1 MKKRNGV
8 VGGVFLALIIFA
20 AIVFLLKGTVKIPA
34 GYAGIVYNMN
44 GGIEENVRHQGWS
57 IVSPTKTVTKYT
69 IAREQSY
76 MTKDNRG
83 DSEGDESFEIPTKEG
98 ASLEVDVAFGYTFDI
113 DRLPDTFNRFRG
125 QDGKE
130 ILNSFIKPT
139 MQGWIKEITP
149 RYGMVEIVSKQR
161 GEVNAA
167 LTEEMQKRF
176 DKYGIIIDTVTLTDV
191 RPDEDT
197 SKAIKKKIKAQEEL
211 ETAKVT
217 AETEKVNAEKDKAVA
232 LINAE
237 KEKEAAAIE
246 AEKAKIKA
254 DGAAAA
260 RETESKAEAEAI
272 KRISDALTDN
282 YNEYIHNNKW
292 NGAMPQ
298 FVGGNADAIF
308 DMRKEQ

>member
-1 MKKRNGV
+1 MRKNGKVGGIAIGV
-8 VGGVFLALIIFA
+8 VLVLGILGLMLF
-20 AIVFLLKGTVKIPA
+20 TTKIPA

-57 IVSPTKTVTKYT
+57 IVFPTKTVTKYT
-69 IAREQSY
+69 VAREQSY

-83 DSEGDESFEIPTKEG
+83 DSEEDESFEIPTKEG

-113 DRLPDTFNRFRG
+113 NRLPDTFNTFRG
-125 QDGKE
+125 QSGKE
-130 ILNSFIKPT
+130 ILDSFIKPT

-149 RYGMVEIVSKQR
+149 HYGMIEIVSKQR

-191 RPDEDT
+191 RPDEETD
-197 SKAIKKKIKAQEEL
+197 KAIKKKIKAQEEL

-217 AETEKVNAEKDKAVA
+217 AEQAKVEANKEKEVA
-232 LINAE
+232 LIQAE
-237 KEKEAAAIE
+237 KEKETAKIN

-254 DGAAAA
+254 EGDAEAKRIA
-260 RETESKAEAEAI
+260 AEAEAEAN
-272 KRISDALTDN
+272 KKVAGSLTP
-282 YNEYIHNNKW
+282 ELIEKQKIEKW
-292 NGAMPQ
+292 NGTVPQ
-298 FVGGNADAIF
+298 IQSDATPIV
-308 DMRKEQ
+308 DMRGE

>member
-1 MKKRNGV
+1 MRKNGKVGGIAIGV
-8 VGGVFLALIIFA
+8 VLVLVVFGFILF
-20 AIVFLLKGTVKIPA
+20 TTKIPA

-44 GGIEENVRHQGWS
+44 GGLEEKVLTQGWKLL
-57 IVSPTKTVTKYT
+57 SPTKTVTKYT

-76 MTKDNRG
+76 MSKDKRG
-83 DSEGDESFEIPTKEG
+83 DSEDDESFEIPTKEG

-113 DRLPDTFNRFRG
+113 NRLPETFSRFRG

-130 ILNSFIKPT
+130 ILDSFIKPN

-149 RYGMVEIVSKQR
+149 RYGMIEIVSKER
-161 GEVNAA
+161 GTVNAA
-167 LTEEMQKRF
+167 ISEEMQKRF
-176 DKYGIIIDTVTLTDV
+176 DKYGIIIDSVSLTDV

-197 SKAIKKKIKAQEEL
+197 DKAIKKKIKAQEEL

-217 AETEKVNAEKDKAVA
+217 AETDKVNAERDKAVA

-254 DGAAAA
+254 EGAAAA

-272 KRISDALTDN
+272 KVISGALTDE
-282 YNEYIHNNKW
+282 YNEYIYYKSW

-298 FVGGNADAIF
+298 ITGGATPII
-308 DMRKEQ
+308 DMRGKE

>member
-1 MKKRNGV
+1 MRKNGR
-8 VGGVFLALIIFA
+8 VGGVVIGIILILAIIGLILF
-20 AIVFLLKGTVKIPA
+20 TTKIPA

-57 IVSPTKTVTKYT
+57 IVPPTKTVTKYT
-69 IAREQSY
+69 VAREQSY
-76 MTKDNRG
+76 MTKDKRG
-83 DSEGDESFEIPTKEG
+83 DSEDDESFEIPTREG

-113 DRLPDTFNRFRG
+113 NRLPDTFNRFRG

-130 ILNSFIKPT
+130 ILDTFIKPT

-149 RYGMVEIVSKQR
+149 RYGMIEIVSKQR

-197 SKAIKKKIKAQEEL
+197 DKAIKKKIRAQEEL

>member
-1 MKKRNGV
+1 MRKNGKVGGIVIGV
-8 VGGVFLALIIFA
+8 VLVLAIIGSILF
-20 AIVFLLKGTVKIPA
+20 TTKIPA

-57 IVSPTKTVTKYT
+57 IVFPTKTVTKYT
-69 IAREQSY
+69 VAREQSY

-83 DSEGDESFEIPTKEG
+83 DSEDDESFEIPTREG

-113 DRLPDTFNRFRG
+113 NRLPDTFNRFRG

-130 ILNSFIKPT
+130 ILDTFIKPT

-149 RYGMVEIVSKQR
+149 RYGMIEIVSKQR

-197 SKAIKKKIKAQEEL
+197 DKAIKKKIRAQEEL

>member
-1 MKKRNGV
+1 MRKNGK
-8 VGGVFLALIIFA
+8 VGGIAIGVILVLAVFGLMLF
-20 AIVFLLKGTVKIPA
+20 TTKIPA

-44 GGIEENVRHQGWS
+44 GGLEEKVLTQGWTFL
-57 IVSPTKTVTKYT
+57 SPTKTVTKYT

-76 MTKDNRG
+76 MTKDSRG
-83 DSEGDESFEIPTKEG
+83 DSKDDESFEIPTKEG

-113 DRLPDTFNRFRG
+113 NRLPETFNRFRG
-125 QDGKE
+125 QNGKE
-130 ILNSFIKPT
+130 ILDSFIKPN

-149 RYGMVEIVSKQR
+149 RYGMIEIVSKER
-161 GEVNAA
+161 GTVNAA
-167 LTEEMQKRF
+167 ISEEMKQRF
-176 DKYGIIIDTVTLTDV
+176 DKYGIIIDSVSLTDV
-191 RPDEDT
+191 RPDKDT
-197 SKAIKKKIKAQEEL
+197 DKAIKKKIKAQEEL

-217 AETEKVNAEKDKAVA
+217 AETDKVNAERDKAVA

-272 KRISDALTDN
+272 KRISGALTN
-282 YNEYIHNNKW
+282 EYNEYIYYKTW
-292 NGAMPQ
+292 NGTMPQ
-298 FVGGNADAIF
+298 ITGGATPIV
-308 DMRKEQ
+308 DMRGE

>member
-1 MKKRNGV
+1 MRKNGR
-8 VGGVFLALIIFA
+8 VGGVVIGIILVLAIIGLILF
-20 AIVFLLKGTVKIPA
+20 TTKIPA

-69 IAREQSY
+69 VAREQSY
-76 MTKDNRG
+76 MTKDKRG
-83 DSEGDESFEIPTKEG
+83 DSEDDESFEIPTREG

-113 DRLPDTFNRFRG
+113 NRLPDTFNRFRG

-130 ILNSFIKPT
+130 ILDTFIKPT

-149 RYGMVEIVSKQR
+149 RYGMIEIVSKQR

-197 SKAIKKKIKAQEEL
+197 DKAIKKKIRAQEEL

-254 DGAAAA
+254 EGTAAA

-272 KRISDALTDN
+272 KRISNALT
-282 YNEYIHNNKW
+282 NEYNDYVHNTRW

-308 DMRKEQ
+308 DMRKGQ

>member
-1 MKKRNGV
+1 MRKNGR
-8 VGGVFLALIIFA
+8 VGGVVIGIILILAIIGLILF
-20 AIVFLLKGTVKIPA
+20 TTKIPA

-69 IAREQSY
+69 VAREQSY
-76 MTKDNRG
+76 MTKDKRG
-83 DSEGDESFEIPTKEG
+83 DSEDDESFEIPTREG

-113 DRLPDTFNRFRG
+113 NRLPDTFNRFRG

-130 ILNSFIKPT
+130 ILDTFIKPT

-149 RYGMVEIVSKQR
+149 RYGMIEIVSKQR

-197 SKAIKKKIKAQEEL
+197 DKAIKKKIRAQEEL

-254 DGAAAA
+254 EGAAAA

-272 KRISDALTDN
+272 KRISDALTAN
-282 YNEYIHNNKW
+282 YNEYVHNTKW

-308 DMRKEQ
+308 DMRNGQ

>member
-1 MKKRNGV
+1 MRKNGK
-8 VGGVFLALIIFA
+8 VGGITIGVILVLGILGLILF
-20 AIVFLLKGTVKIPA
+20 TTKIPA

-44 GGIEENVRHQGWS
+44 GGIEEKVLKQGWKFLP
-57 IVSPTKTVTKYT
+57 PTKTVTKYT
-69 IAREQSY
+69 VAREQSY
-76 MTKDNRG
+76 MTKDKRG
-83 DSEGDESFEIPTKEG
+83 DSEDDESFEVPTREG
-98 ASLEVDVAFGYTFDI
+98 ASLEVDVAFGYTFDR

-130 ILNSFIKPT
+130 ILDTFIKPT

-149 RYGMVEIVSKQR
+149 HYGMIEIVSKQR

-197 SKAIKKKIKAQEEL
+197 DKAIKKKIRAQEEL

-272 KRISDALTDN
+272 KRISGALTN
-282 YNEYIHNNKW
+282 EYNEYIHNKQW
-292 NGAMPQ
+292 NGAEPQ
-298 FVGGNADAIF
+298 FIGGDANAIF
-308 DMRKEQ
+308 DMRNGQ

>member
-1 MKKRNGV
+1 MRKNGK
-8 VGGVFLALIIFA
+8 VGGVTIGVILVLGILGLILF
-20 AIVFLLKGTVKIPA
+20 TTKIPA

-44 GGIEENVRHQGWS
+44 GGIEEDVRHQGWS
-57 IVSPTKTVTKYT
+57 IVPPTKTVTKYT
-69 IAREQSY
+69 VAREQSY
-76 MTKDNRG
+76 MTKDKRG
-83 DSEGDESFEIPTKEG
+83 DSEDDESFEIPTREG

-113 DRLPDTFNRFRG
+113 NRLPDTFNRFRG

-130 ILNSFIKPT
+130 ILDTFIKPT
-139 MQGWIKEITP
+139 MQGWIKEVTP
-149 RYGMVEIVSKQR
+149 RYGMIEIVSKQR

-197 SKAIKKKIKAQEEL
+197 DKAIKKKIKAQEEL

-217 AETEKVNAEKDKAVA
+217 AETDKVNAERDKAVA

-260 RETESKAEAEAI
+260 REAESKAEAEAI
-272 KRISDALTDN
+272 KRISGALTN
-282 YNEYIHNNKW
+282 EYNEYIYYKTW
-292 NGAMPQ
+292 NGTMPQ
-298 FVGGNADAIF
+298 ITGGATPIV
-308 DMRKEQ
+308 DMRNGQ

>member
-1 MKKRNGV
+1 MRRNGK
-8 VGGVFLALIIFA
+8 VGGIFIGVILVLGILGLILF
-20 AIVFLLKGTVKIPA
+20 TTKIPA

-44 GGIEENVRHQGWS
+44 GGLEEKVLTQGWTFL
-57 IVSPTKTVTKYT
+57 SPTKTVTKYT

-76 MTKDNRG
+76 MTKDSRG
-83 DSEGDESFEIPTKEG
+83 DSKDDESFEIPTKEG

-113 DRLPDTFNRFRG
+113 NRLPETFNRFRG

-130 ILNSFIKPT
+130 ILESFIKPN

-149 RYGMVEIVSKQR
+149 HYGMIEIVSKER
-161 GEVNAA
+161 GTVNAA
-167 LTEEMQKRF
+167 ISEEMKQRF
-176 DKYGIIIDTVTLTDV
+176 DRYGIIIDSVSLTDV
-191 RPDEDT
+191 RPDKDT
-197 SKAIKKKIKAQEEL
+197 DKAIKKKIKAQEEL

-217 AETEKVNAEKDKAVA
+217 AETDKVNAERDKAVA

-272 KRISDALTDN
+272 KRISGALTN
-282 YNEYIHNNKW
+282 EYNEYIYYKSW

-298 FVGGNADAIF
+298 ITGGATPIV
-308 DMRKEQ
+308 DMRGE